1 MSFNATPDASNSLM
15 EHAAQSAD
23 AVVHSTQRLANQAVD
38 GVSHSL
44 QAAGRQ
50 VRDGAHLASDK
61 TVAYIREQPVKSVLI
76 AAATGAALV
85 ALAHLAVRPGNPQ

>member
-1 MSFNATPDASNSLM
+1 MSFNATTDASNSLM

-38 GVSHSL
+38 GVSHAL
-44 QAAGRQ
+44 QATGQQ
-50 VRDGAHLASDK
+50 VRDGTHLASDN
-61 TVAYIREQPVKSVLI
+61 TLAYIRAQPVKSILI

-85 ALAHLAVRPGNPQ
+85 ALAHLAMRPSTQH